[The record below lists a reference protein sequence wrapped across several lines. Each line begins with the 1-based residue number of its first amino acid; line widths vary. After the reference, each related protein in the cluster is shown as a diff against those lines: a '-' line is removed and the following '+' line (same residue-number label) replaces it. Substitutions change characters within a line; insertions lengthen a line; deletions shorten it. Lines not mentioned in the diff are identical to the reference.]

1 MPDSRYWIELSTR
14 QIAAL
19 PPGTI
24 AILPVGAVEQHGPH
38 LPVGTDALINRG
50 ILAHVLDRLAP
61 DMPVV
66 ILPEQTIGN
75 STEHLGFHGTLS
87 HTAAATMEIWGS
99 VLEGAI
105 RAGIIKV
112 LLFNSHGG
120 QVKQLQPTALML
132 RQRFGAMAFYASWFD
147 AGYPEGLFSEDEI
160 AFGIHAGAIETSMML
175 HLYPH
180 LVATDHIAD
189 FPSTAKD
196 LETAFSLLQTDP
208 GNGRMAGFGWMMQDL
223 HPSGAAGDA
232 RQATVEKGKALV
244 ERAAERLIQVI
255 GDIAAFD
262 ETRLSAPTCLG
273 TAIDSP
279 HKNRKGIQ
287 E

>member
-1 MPDSRYWIELSTR
+1 MAESRYWIELSTR

-50 ILAHVLDRLAP
+50 ILAHALEH
-61 DMPVV
+61 MPPEMPAV

-75 STEHLGFHGTLS
+75 STEHLSFPGTLS
-87 HTAAATMEIWGS
+87 HTAAATMEIWET
-99 VLEGAI
+99 VLEGAL
-105 RAGIIKV
+105 RGGVTKV

-147 AGYPEGLFSEDEI
+147 AGYPEGLFSDDEI
-160 AFGIHAGAIETSMML
+160 AFGIHGGAIETSMML

-189 FPSTAKD
+189 FSSDAKE

-223 HPSGAAGDA
+223 HTSGAAGDA

-244 ERAAERLIQVI
+244 ARAAGRLVQVI
-255 GDIAAFD
+255 GEIMAFD
-262 ETRLSAPTCLG
+262 QTRLSATTFLG
-273 TAIDSP
+273 TAIAP
-279 HKNRKGIQ
+279 PIKMER